1 MKEVIDGLNRII
13 WSEAMILLC
22 VFSGIYFTIRTG
34 FVQFA
39 YIKEMV
45 RLLFRPKTTNSGIS
59 SFEAFALALSGRV
72 GTGNIVGVAT
82 AIAMGGP
89 GAILWMWIIAIF
101 GSASAFIESTLGQV
115 FKRETGGQYRGGP
128 AYYIE
133 KGLGIKWYAM
143 TFAILTILG
152 STILLPGIQT
162 NSIVGTM
169 RNAFGIVTHEEYIIP
184 MNIVAVLVIALLT
197 MIIFGGVTR
206 LAKVSGTIVPFM
218 AGAYILMGLVIIV
231 FNIHKIPEVLSLIV
245 SSAFGQH
252 AIFGGILGSA
262 ITWGVKRG
270 IYSNEAGQGSAP
282 HPSSAASVNHPAEQ
296 GLVQSFSVYIDTL
309 FVCSTT
315 AFMILFTG
323 QYNVMDEQSGMMIVE
338 NLKGAD
344 YTAFTQSAIA
354 FHFPSFGHEF
364 VAVSLFFFAFTTILA
379 YYYMAETNVV
389 YMVNAINPK
398 LMKIG
403 ILGLRILFL
412 TGVYMGGVKEAK
424 MVWAVGDVA
433 IGLMAWLNLIA
444 ILLLGNLAIKVWKD
458 YREQKKNGVKC
469 PIFDVRKLN
478 IKNADYWECKYF
490 HKTEEQSKEN

>member
-115 FKRETGGQYRGGP
+115 FKIETGGQYRGGP

-133 KGLGIKWYAM
+133 KGLGMKWYAM
-143 TFAILTILG
+143 TFALLTVIG

-169 RNAFGIVTHEEYIIP
+169 KNAFGIVTHEEYFIP
-184 MNIVAVLVIALLT
+184 MNIVAVLVIVLLT

-252 AIFGGILGSA
+252 AEFL
-262 ITWGVKRG
+262 
-270 IYSNEAGQGSAP
+270 E
-282 HPSSAASVNHPAEQ
+282 
-296 GLVQSFSVYIDTL
+296 VQ
-309 FVCSTT
+309 
-315 AFMILFTG
+315 
-323 QYNVMDEQSGMMIVE
+323 
-338 NLKGAD
+338 
-344 YTAFTQSAIA
+344 
-354 FHFPSFGHEF
+354 
-364 VAVSLFFFAFTTILA
+364 
-379 YYYMAETNVV
+379 
-389 YMVNAINPK
+389 
-398 LMKIG
+398 
-403 ILGLRILFL
+403 
-412 TGVYMGGVKEAK
+412 
-424 MVWAVGDVA
+424 
-433 IGLMAWLNLIA
+433 
-444 ILLLGNLAIKVWKD
+444 LLG
-458 YREQKKNGVKC
+458 G
-469 PIFDVRKLN
+469 
-478 IKNADYWECKYF
+478 
-490 HKTEEQSKEN
+490 